1 MHARVERCHRAQIGA
16 IPQTHA
22 MVRPGGDDE
31 GRRGEGESVDTT
43 ALLGHVHARR
53 WQHRAACETEHRK
66 RADGPSQQFAFRI
79 CREENRRVGI
89 GGGGGGGGGIGG
101 IGGGGVGVGGS
112 GGGISFCVAPLT
124 QAQQSTLPVWPVSAT
139 MARNRMRSQMRIDP
153 SAEAETSWPEGVSV
167 RACTC
172 SRSAFR

>member
-1 MHARVERCHRAQIGA
+1 MHARVERSYRAQIGA

-43 ALLGHVHARR
+43 AQLGHVHARR

-112 GGGISFCVAPLT
+112 GGGISFCV
-124 QAQQSTLPVWPVSAT
+124 
-139 MARNRMRSQMRIDP
+139 
-153 SAEAETSWPEGVSV
+153 
-167 RACTC
+167 
-172 SRSAFR
+172 RSADAGTAEHAPRVAHERHDGAEPHEVPNAYRSVGGGGD

>member
-79 CREENRRVGI
+79 CREENRR
-89 GGGGGGGGGIGG
+89 GGI
-101 IGGGGVGVGGS
+101 GGS
-112 GGGISFCVAPLT
+112 GGGTSFCV
-124 QAQQSTLPVWPVSAT
+124 
-139 MARNRMRSQMRIDP
+139 
-153 SAEAETSWPEGVSV
+153 
-167 RACTC
+167 
-172 SRSAFR
+172 RSADAGTAEHAPRVAHERHDGAEPHEVPNAYRSIGGGGD